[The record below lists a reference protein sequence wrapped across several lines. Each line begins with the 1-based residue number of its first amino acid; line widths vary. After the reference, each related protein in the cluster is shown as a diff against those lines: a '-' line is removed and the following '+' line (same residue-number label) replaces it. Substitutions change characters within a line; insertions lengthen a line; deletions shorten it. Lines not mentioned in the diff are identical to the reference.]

1 MKRRGGRS
9 IHKKQCDTLEDAERP
24 FRHMLHWQEGLGVGV
39 QDDSPPLRQAVGDVG
54 NVTHLL
60 TEGQVLALGG
70 RGGEEISTHYAL
82 IQTLHRTARPLCLQ
96 LAAV

>member
-82 IQTLHRTARPLCLQ
+82 IQT
-96 LAAV
+96 